1 MSVSIFVINP
11 TLFCFSVPLVDRA
24 SRCYRDQIE
33 QFCFSQSRT
42 LWFVSLFFL
51 NIPAIS
57 LSVPRE
63 SNAIVDA
70 ARWADTVLLGPIATS
85 VAVMAVAFIG
95 FAMLNGRISWRRG
108 ASVILGCFLIFGSRS
123 IVAGFDYR
131 EQQPPES
138 VNAATP
144 PPPAFPPPPEGYD
157 PYAGASIKR

>member
-1 MSVSIFVINP
+1 M
-11 TLFCFSVPLVDRA
+11 
-24 SRCYRDQIE
+24 
-33 QFCFSQSRT
+33 
-42 LWFVSLFFL
+42 SLFFL

-57 LSVPRE
+57 LSVPRD

-70 ARWADTVLLGPIATS
+70 ARWTDAVLLGPIATS
-85 VAVMAVAFIG
+85 VAVLAVAFIG

-131 EQQPPES
+131 EQQPPKS
-138 VNAATP
+138 VNAAV
-144 PPPAFPPPPEGYD
+144 PPPPEGYD